1 METINH
7 LFTYGSLMCAD
18 IMQRVA
24 GCRAQS
30 TEAALR
36 DFFRSAIHREDYPGI
51 VPRPGATVAGVLY
64 LNQPTEAVRRLDV
77 FEGELYERRE
87 VEVVSPEYGACA
99 AMAYVIKDCYR
110 DRLNHKEWSYAQ
122 FLATGKA
129 KFEKAYLG
137 FDRI

>member
-1 METINH
+1 MEIMTH
-7 LFTYGSLMCAD
+7 LFTYGSLMCGD

-30 TEAALR
+30 TEAVLH
-36 DFFRSAIHREDYPGI
+36 DFFRSGIHREDYPGI

-64 LNQPTEAVRRLDV
+64 LNLPAEAVRRLDV
-77 FEGELYERRE
+77 FEGKLYERRE
-87 VEVVSPEYGACA
+87 VEAVSPEYGVCP
-99 AMAYVIKDCYR
+99 AMAYVFKDCYR
-110 DRLNHKEWSYAQ
+110 DRLTNTEWSYAQ

-129 KFEKAYLG
+129 KFERAYLG

>member
-1 METINH
+1 MTHI
-7 LFTYGSLMCAD
+7 FAYGSLMCAD

-30 TEAALR
+30 TEAVLKG
-36 DFFRSAIHREDYPGI
+36 FFRSGIHGEDYPGI
-51 VPRPGATVAGVLY
+51 APRPGATVTGVLY
-64 LNQPTEAVRRLDV
+64 LNLPEEAIRRLDV
-77 FEGELYERRE
+77 FEGEWYERRK
-87 VEVVSPEYGACA
+87 VEVVSSEYGACP
-99 AMAYVIKDCYR
+99 AMVYVIKDRYR
-110 DRLNHKEWSYAQ
+110 DRLTHEEWSYAQ